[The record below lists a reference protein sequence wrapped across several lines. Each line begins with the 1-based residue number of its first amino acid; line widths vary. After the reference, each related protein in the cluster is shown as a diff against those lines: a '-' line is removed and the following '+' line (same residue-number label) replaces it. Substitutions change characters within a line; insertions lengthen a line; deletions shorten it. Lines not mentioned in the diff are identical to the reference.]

1 VIRKD
6 LQGKDSLGA
15 TGSYFSGHAA
25 DSQIPVAERLMLIA
39 DYGSMEIPLE
49 GARAKWILLVASF
62 AVAATLLFQP
72 SEIWLA
78 DHRIHS
84 GKPEQM
90 ERGAALLPGNADA
103 WDLLGRFYQWD
114 FMNADIPRAIVNFQ
128 KAVRRNPLSAHYWMD
143 LASAYEATGDDADA
157 QQAFERAK
165 AVYPASAEV
174 AFHYGNFLLREQKP
188 PEAYDELRR
197 AAQTDRRLIPLVISR
212 TWRAS
217 GDVNQLLE
225 VLPSDVDAYLQALDL
240 LGTTHEAEPA
250 LAVWR
255 GILKFGRFVPLE
267 RTFPLLEEL
276 IREDRADDA
285 RRVWREALAAA
296 GLLHVEPARGSL
308 IWNGDFL
315 QESFNGGLDW
325 RWGATPGASIGFDF
339 QNGPNNSRAVR
350 IDFSGGNNV
359 GLSAP
364 FEFVPV
370 EANRAYHFHASMR
383 TEQITTESGPHFSIT
398 DPNHPNALNILTEN
412 LTGSRPWTALEA
424 DLTTGPETHFL
435 LVRLV
440 RDPSRLFDNK
450 LSGTVWIA
458 DVSLVASRAASFAGT
473 EQQPR

>member
-1 VIRKD
+1 
-6 LQGKDSLGA
+6 
-15 TGSYFSGHAA
+15 
-25 DSQIPVAERLMLIA
+25 
-39 DYGSMEIPLE
+39 MEIPLE
-49 GARAKWILLVASF
+49 GARAKWTLLVGSF
-62 AVAATLLFQP
+62 AVAAILIFQA

-78 DHRIHS
+78 DHRINS

-114 FMNADIPRAIVNFQ
+114 FMNSDMSRAIVNYQ
-128 KAVRRNPLSAHYWMD
+128 KAVQRNPLSAHYWMD
-143 LASAYEATGDDADA
+143 LASAYEATGDDDGA

-165 AVYPASAEV
+165 AVYPTSAEV
-174 AFHYGNFLLREQKP
+174 AFHYGNFLLREQKY
-188 PEAYDELRR
+188 PEAYGELRQ
-197 AAQTDRRLIPLVISR
+197 AVQTDRTLLPLVISR

-217 GDVNQLLE
+217 GDVNQLLD
-225 VLPSDVDAYLQALDL
+225 VLPSDVDAYLQALDF

-255 GILKFGRFVPLE
+255 GILKLGRFVPFE
-267 RTFPLLEEL
+267 RTFPLVEEL

-285 RRVWREALAAA
+285 HRVWSEALAAA

-315 QESFNGGLDW
+315 QEFSNGGLDW
-325 RWGATPGASIGFDF
+325 RWDATPGASIGFDF
-339 QNGPNNSRAVR
+339 QTGPNNSRAVR
-350 IDFSGGNNV
+350 LDFSGGKNV
-359 GLSAP
+359 SLSAP

-383 TEQITTESGPHFSIT
+383 AEQITTESGPRFSIT

-412 LTGSRPWTALEA
+412 FTGSRPWTALEA

-450 LSGTVWIA
+450 LGGTVWIA
-458 DVSLVASRAASFAGT
+458 DVSLIASSAASGAAT
-473 EQQPR
+473 EQPSR